1 MSNMMSERKRL
12 TRIFKMRGLSVQ
24 APALNALMNVLR
36 REKDHKSG
44 DDVLFAI
51 IDEIKDRMIQGG
63 GSGGGGGGVNQFI
76 VTTELLEQV
85 VADLSRDESDVAEEA
100 VQLLDAFKT
109 PRLAYDAMRKQF
121 NLERFGKEGRSICGE
136 ALDKV
141 EMFAQRYALIQQR
154 ILRQDIF
161 QPKLITATNSRRSC
175 RGNDGGENITLTPV
189 ESLLG
194 RSGRRFLLG
203 MIVQVEEGKY
213 YLEDHTGQVALNL
226 SQATL
231 LTDGFVTEN
240 CIVLV
245 EGETIDGVLHVHNM
259 GNPIVEN
266 RSNAIEAIGLQNTDI
281 FHSIGSLSELQ
292 KLRQQELQHGQDGT
306 FVILSDVHLD
316 KPTVIENIDKMLDGY
331 KDFDPLPIFVFMGN
345 FTSKPLSGAADGTK
359 AMMSYFEDL
368 ASVIGKYPRMAK
380 EGRFVFV
387 PGRND
392 PGITGVLPRGPIPKY
407 FTSALRSRVK
417 HALFTS
423 NPCRIRYFTKEIVFF
438 RDDLVSKLRRHSL
451 LEPRDDDDDGVSGN
465 GTPGD
470 LKLSRHAIKTV
481 LDQGHLSPLPLPPS
495 PIYWQWDHALRLYP
509 FPDALVLGDRVGQ
522 FYENYEE
529 CDAVNPGAFSEGGH
543 FVVYTPIAAV
553 EDGEVTKSDV
563 EFSQIE

>member
-1 MSNMMSERKRL
+1 
-12 TRIFKMRGLSVQ
+12 
-24 APALNALMNVLR
+24 
-36 REKDHKSG
+36 
-44 DDVLFAI
+44 
-51 IDEIKDRMIQGG
+51 
-63 GSGGGGGGVNQFI
+63 
-76 VTTELLEQV
+76 
-85 VADLSRDESDVAEEA
+85 
-100 VQLLDAFKT
+100 
-109 PRLAYDAMRKQF
+109 
-121 NLERFGKEGRSICGE
+121 
-136 ALDKV
+136 
-141 EMFAQRYALIQQR
+141 
-154 ILRQDIF
+154 
-161 QPKLITATNSRRSC
+161 
-175 RGNDGGENITLTPV
+175 
-189 ESLLG
+189 
-194 RSGRRFLLG
+194 
-203 MIVQVEEGKY
+203 VEEGKY

-259 GNPIVEN
+259 GKFVDAFVCDVIRSIKNTRQLIEIMQQNETNNNNQTLTKTLGNPIVEN

-481 LDQGHLSPLPLPPS
+481 LDQGHLSPLPLPAS

>member
-481 LDQGHLSPLPLPPS
+481 LDQGHLSPLPLPAS

>member
-1 MSNMMSERKRL
+1 MMSERKRL

-481 LDQGHLSPLPLPPS
+481 LDQGHLSPLPLPAS

>member
-24 APALNALMNVLR
+24 VPALNALMNVLR

-481 LDQGHLSPLPLPPS
+481 LDQGHLSPLPLPAS

>member
-1 MSNMMSERKRL
+1 
-12 TRIFKMRGLSVQ
+12 MRGLSVQ

-481 LDQGHLSPLPLPPS
+481 LDQGHLSPLPLPAS

>member
-1 MSNMMSERKRL
+1 
-12 TRIFKMRGLSVQ
+12 MRGLSVQ

-63 GSGGGGGGVNQFI
+63 GSGGGGGGMNQFI

-481 LDQGHLSPLPLPPS
+481 LDQGHLSPLPLPAS

>member
-1 MSNMMSERKRL
+1 
-12 TRIFKMRGLSVQ
+12 
-24 APALNALMNVLR
+24 
-36 REKDHKSG
+36 
-44 DDVLFAI
+44 
-51 IDEIKDRMIQGG
+51 
-63 GSGGGGGGVNQFI
+63 
-76 VTTELLEQV
+76 
-85 VADLSRDESDVAEEA
+85 
-100 VQLLDAFKT
+100 
-109 PRLAYDAMRKQF
+109 
-121 NLERFGKEGRSICGE
+121 
-136 ALDKV
+136 
-141 EMFAQRYALIQQR
+141 
-154 ILRQDIF
+154 
-161 QPKLITATNSRRSC
+161 
-175 RGNDGGENITLTPV
+175 
-189 ESLLG
+189 
-194 RSGRRFLLG
+194 
-203 MIVQVEEGKY
+203 VEEGKY

-481 LDQGHLSPLPLPPS
+481 LDQGHLSPLPLPAS